1 MGMKREENLMGE
13 AEKNVS
19 SNESHAEPSA
29 NKKWINRII
38 GIIGFLFLAFL
49 IFKMVVN
56 KMG

>member
-1 MGMKREENLMGE
+1 MGE
-13 AEKNVS
+13 AEKQVS
-19 SNESHAEPSA
+19 SNACNAEPSS

-56 KMG
+56 KMS